1 MRINRAA
8 LLACL
13 VQSSASFPRTFAFA
27 SNSAALTTK
36 ATCRNMSSTQ
46 TDATCTP
53 ELLEDKSSAY
63 KELVTK
69 LKLVTQLRRAEA
81 VLDYDRTIFMP
92 EQAAEERG
100 LQLAAMAEVIHEK
113 ATDKKIGELIEA
125 SLKDLN
131 GLSSGDTSSSSYE
144 EERKVLALSKKAFMK
159 NEKIPTELAARK
171 AKLGSE
177 SYGMWTKARAASD
190 YTMFQPYLK
199 DCFDVAI
206 EVASAQRDSDDVP
219 LYTQMLDEFETG
231 MSAQRIDEVFA
242 TIQEALVPLIS
253 KVLGSSATPPSTEPL
268 KGKFS
273 VDKQQEMN
281 EKIVRAIGFDKKF
294 GRIDVSVHPFT
305 TSFSPRDVRITSR
318 FSEDEWYQGLAGS
331 VHEAGHA
338 MYEQNLGNSGLATDS
353 ALSMGV
359 HESQSLFWE
368 RHVGLSKPFWTF
380 ATPLLKDAFGEDFNY
395 SPEEVYGAANAVSK
409 SFIRVEADELTYPLH
424 VILRYTIE
432 KEVIEGKLD
441 VADVPSRWNSLM
453 KELLDVDVKDDAK
466 GCLQDVHWS
475 MLAFGYFPTY
485 LLGAA
490 CAAQLAHYCH
500 IDIPD
505 MDEKITKGE
514 FSEIKDWLTKKVH
527 KHGSRYDSLD
537 ELLEDQVGEAL
548 NPEYFIQYLTDK
560 YTDLYMC

>member
-125 SLKDLN
+125 SLKDLD
-131 GLSSGDTSSSSYE
+131 GLSSDDTSSSSYE

-177 SYGMWTKARAASD
+177 SYGTWTKARAASD

-199 DCFDVAI
+199 DCFDVAM

-432 KEVIEGKLD
+432 NEVIEGKLD